1 MENIIMDGK
10 ELEKHIIEAIPKIL
24 KEKFSS
30 TYDNPLADAIK
41 SVLVEKDSVIKDFI
55 RDILAEMINND
66 ELKKKISNEVVI
78 AIVQKGIRV

>member
-10 ELEKHIIEAIPKIL
+10 ELEKHIIEAIPKFL

-78 AIVQKGIRV
+78 AIVQKGIRG

>member
-78 AIVQKGIRV
+78 AIVQKGIRG

>member
-10 ELEKHIIEAIPKIL
+10 ELEKHIMEAIPKIL

-78 AIVQKGIRV
+78 AIVQKGIRG

>member
-1 MENIIMDGK
+1 MDGK

-78 AIVQKGIRV
+78 AIVQKGIRG